1 MQPRT
6 SVFLVDDHPIVEA
19 GLRLGISLQ
28 DRFVLAGSATSHDQA
43 LPELPLLAPD
53 VIVTDLIIAGEMTLD
68 VIAVYRELL
77 PDAFIAVFSSLA
89 PARVAT
95 RCRHAGADAFFSK
108 DTSPHALLLEIA
120 GLLDGQSSPDPR
132 GAAAAAAAGAAAG
145 GSGAAARLIDAMDGK
160 RLTPRESE
168 VARRLAHGAPLRQ
181 IADELAISPKTA
193 GVHRDNIKAK
203 LGCASTG
210 ELIALLARQPLEAGD

>member
-6 SVFLVDDHPIVEA
+6 SVFLIDDHPIVEA

-28 DRFVLAGSATSHDQA
+28 DRFVLAGSATSHDRA
-43 LPELPLLAPD
+43 LSEMALLRPD
-53 VIVTDLIIAGEMTLD
+53 VIVTDLIMAGEMTLD
-68 VIAVYRELL
+68 VIEVYREIL
-77 PDAFIAVFSSLA
+77 PETFIAVFSSLA
-89 PARVAT
+89 PAQVAT
-95 RCRHAGADAFFSK
+95 RCRHAGADAFFGK
-108 DTSPHALLLEIA
+108 GTSPHELLLEIA
-120 GLLDGQSSPDPR
+120 ARLDGQQCDP
-132 GAAAAAAAGAAAG
+132 APIGAAAG
-145 GSGAAARLIDAMDGK
+145 GNGAGAGLIVAMDGK

-181 IADELAISPKTA
+181 IADELAISPKTV

-210 ELIALLARQPLEAGD
+210 ELIALLARQPLEAED

>member
-6 SVFLVDDHPIVEA
+6 SVFLIDDHPIVEA

-28 DRFVLAGSATSHDQA
+28 DRFVLAGSATSHDRA
-43 LPELPLLAPD
+43 LAEMALLAPD
-53 VIVTDLIIAGEMTLD
+53 VIVTDLIMAGEMTLD
-68 VIAVYRELL
+68 VIGAYREIL
-77 PDAFIAVFSSLA
+77 PEAFIAVFSSLA
-89 PARVAT
+89 PAQVET

-108 DTSPHALLLEIA
+108 DTSPHELLLQIA
-120 GLLDGQSSPDPR
+120 KLLDRHCSPAPT
-132 GAAAAAAAGAAAG
+132 GAAVGVAVGAATGENGAAG
-145 GSGAAARLIDAMDGK
+145 SLVVAMDGK
-160 RLTPRESE
+160 RLTPRETE

-181 IADELAISPKTA
+181 IADELEISPKTV

-210 ELIALLARQPLEAGD
+210 ELIALLARQPLDAED